1 MNIRGTQ
8 SMLGKSALYVVA
20 TPIGNLND
28 ISLRALDILKTVDV
42 VAVEHIQNSKYLL
55 MTHGISVPLISLHQH
70 NEVEVTNKILTLL
83 AEGKNVALITDAG
96 TPAISD
102 PGAILVQ
109 QIRAKGY
116 PVIPIPGANAAICA
130 LSAAGITDP
139 HFFFYGFLP
148 TKSMARQREL
158 VKFKSQSYPAIF
170 YEAPHR
176 IIECIEDMIE
186 VFGANR
192 TLTLARELTKVFET
206 IHVSSLAE
214 TLSWLKSDIYQ
225 QKGEFVLIL
234 SGNEKPDKSQVSEQ
248 AHDTLKYLLA
258 ELPLKQAVKLAT
270 AITGENKNALY
281 QVALRL
287 KQPDQ
292 SE

>member
-1 MNIRGTQ
+1 MIKTRVNIRGTQ

-116 PVIPIPGANAAICA
+116 PVIPIQVRICNLCVIGGRPTFFLLWFCQQIDGA
-130 LSAAGITDP
+130 S
-139 HFFFYGFLP
+139 
-148 TKSMARQREL
+148 
-158 VKFKSQSYPAIF
+158 VVSQI
-170 YEAPHR
+170 
-176 IIECIEDMIE
+176 
-186 VFGANR
+186 
-192 TLTLARELTKVFET
+192 
-206 IHVSSLAE
+206 
-214 TLSWLKSDIYQ
+214 
-225 QKGEFVLIL
+225 
-234 SGNEKPDKSQVSEQ
+234 
-248 AHDTLKYLLA
+248 
-258 ELPLKQAVKLAT
+258 
-270 AITGENKNALY
+270 
-281 QVALRL
+281 
-287 KQPDQ
+287 
-292 SE
+292 